1 MFPLG
6 SSDPEGNTFFED
18 RPMVCTWVCVV
29 ALSILTKATKEAI
42 VPNYQRR
49 RRTLGALVIFTLMLT
64 LLRWQGYYGL
74 MPVAPWAWSIAVA
87 FIATVVVLR
96 MWVLI
101 NRYMH

>member
-1 MFPLG
+1 
-6 SSDPEGNTFFED
+6 
-18 RPMVCTWVCVV
+18 MVYAWVCVV

-49 RRTLGALVIFTLMLT
+49 RRTLGALIIFSFMLA

-74 MPVAPWAWSIAVA
+74 MPVAPWPWSIAIA
-87 FIATVVVLR
+87 FLATTFVLR